1 MDLFLNIIIVF
12 LSLDFLIR
20 IGLNL
25 LNQKNMHAPLPAEV
39 RDIYEADRYEKSQE
53 YQRQRSRVGL
63 ISATVGFVVLIL
75 MLWFQ
80 GFAWFDALAGHYL
93 TNPILKGLLF
103 FSILGLLSDLLSL
116 PFDVYSTFVIEGRF
130 GFNRTTVK
138 TFILDKLKGWLL
150 ALLIGSIALSLLI
163 GTWEWLGFWFWLPA
177 WLVLGLIILALSGY
191 GSHWIARLFNKMA
204 PLEEGELKEKIVA
217 FADKAG
223 FPVSGIYVMD
233 GSRRSSKA
241 NAYFSGLVKTKRIV
255 LFDTLLEKLST
266 DEVVAVLA
274 HEAGHFK
281 KGHIKK
287 LLFTFIVQSGFMLF
301 LLALALQL
309 PALSASFGVDYHS
322 FHIGLLAFV
331 LLYTPISFVM
341 GIFGNI
347 ISRIFEYEADAF
359 TARAGLADELIRALK
374 KLSSESLSN
383 LTPHPLYVFF
393 NYSHPAL
400 AERLRHLKHQSMQ

>member
-1 MDLFLNIIIVF
+1 MDLFLSIIVVF

-20 IGLNL
+20 IGLSL
-25 LNQKNMHAPLPAEV
+25 LNQRNMHAPLPDEV
-39 RDIYEADRYEKSQE
+39 RDIYDAERYERSQE

-63 ISATVGFVVLIL
+63 LSATVGFAVLIL

-80 GFAWFDALAGHYL
+80 GFAWFDALAGYFFDH
-93 TNPILKGLLF
+93 PILKGLLF
-103 FSILGLLSDLLSL
+103 FGILGLLSDLLSL
-116 PFDVYSTFVIEGRF
+116 PFDVYNTFVIEGRF
-130 GFNRTTVK
+130 GFNRTTSK
-138 TFILDKLKGWLL
+138 TFVFDKLKGWLL
-150 ALLIGSIALSLLI
+150 AFLIGSIALSLLI
-163 GTWEWLGFWFWLPA
+163 GAWEWLGFWFWLPA
-177 WLVLGLIILALSGY
+177 WLVLGLIIMALSGY

-204 PLEEGELKEKIVA
+204 PLESGELKEKIVA

-241 NAYFSGLVKTKRIV
+241 NAYFSGLGKTRRIV
-255 LFDTLLEKLST
+255 LFDTLLEKLSA

-287 LLFTFIVQSGFMLF
+287 LLFTSIVQSGFMLF
-301 LLALALQL
+301 LLALALCV
-309 PALSASFGVDYHS
+309 PELSASFGVDYHS

-341 GIFGNI
+341 GIFGNM
-347 ISRIFEYEADAF
+347 ISRIFEYEADAY
-359 TARAGLADELIRALK
+359 TAQAGLADELIRALK

-400 AERLRHLKHQSMQ
+400 AERIRRLKRNSTQ